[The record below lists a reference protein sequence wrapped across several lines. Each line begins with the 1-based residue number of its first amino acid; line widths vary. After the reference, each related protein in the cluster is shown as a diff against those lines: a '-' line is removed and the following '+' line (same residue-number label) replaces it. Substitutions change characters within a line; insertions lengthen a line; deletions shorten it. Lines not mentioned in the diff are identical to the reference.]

1 MICQAT
7 FKIGDSEISI
17 PINDIEIND
26 LNAIVN
32 KLHSN
37 KDKLNDVIKLLR
49 TRGFEKSS
57 FNLSKDTL
65 SGQVGNF
72 SIRQL
77 VSEVSNPNLQIL
89 KTLNVD
95 SNNIL
100 ITNTSGLGSRIQ
112 FDNDTFKLI
121 ISSKFW
127 EESDKK
133 SKAKQIHSFIIL
145 NWVQNVLLSENSE
158 LKSNTIKTISDTI
171 DDLIKNSDK
180 IKDNRIKNI
189 IKNINEK
196 SGIDKLLTLLA
207 YMYGDTKFNEK
218 TSKFTENL
226 SKFLNDNY
234 ILIRP
239 KEIIDPN
246 QSQVAKTLSELIKED
261 KVYKEDLRGKSLK
274 EMLIEFNTSQQNLYL
289 SIDYVSED
297 YYKLKITTFNDNWES
312 SISLIGDEYYGKS
325 AQLIESVRGYDIVR
339 INDTYYVGKH
349 QLLHSE
355 EMLDSNLGKF
365 KFLSD
370 ARRSITLRYKSS
382 GINFETGK
390 KNGDWVNTSKFWN
403 QLLVSKWQVI
413 KISDGDKLRKGSI
426 IKSLS
431 CPNMIFLHDFDRLRN
446 AWKPSFIRNLKN
458 IFYGDLVP
466 GISEFL
472 GQYNIIDFFR
482 DQDQLQKYK
491 EVLDNSDKL
500 EAFLLRTYDIILSD
514 IDAGIIPKRS
524 NLFSISKNR
533 RHEIIDQVLSEF
545 NNSDYVFHE
554 VVSDPENGEVNVQEL
569 QRKEQNYTI
578 PKYNIKQ
585 DLLSVINH
593 FREHFGINCNIVT
606 NDEIENGI
614 SGQKIDTSA
623 KAFILNGEIYINID
637 KATSS
642 DVIHEYSHLIL
653 GIMKAQ
659 NMKQYQDL
667 ISIVRQLPDYQFKL
681 DEFRKVHKD
690 TRSEI
695 DLQEEIFVTLFGDFI
710 GNKLSK
716 VYYTNGEINTALKY
730 VKDNFVNFVAKAF
743 MLGDTINTA
752 FPEHLFD
759 MSIQEALSTFGSMLF
774 EEKYTISDEL
784 NSKIITLRKTTNL
797 IKSLLK
803 EGNKTDHKK
812 SYLLENCE

>member
-1 MICQAT
+1 MICYAT

-17 PINDIEIND
+17 PINDTEIND
-26 LNAIVN
+26 LSAIIN

-37 KDKLNDVIKLLR
+37 KDTLNEVIKLLR
-49 TRGFEKSS
+49 IRGFEKSS

-121 ISSKFW
+121 ISSEFW

-145 NWVQNVLLSENSE
+145 NWIQNVLLSENSE
-158 LKSNTIKTISDTI
+158 LKSNTIRTISDTI
-171 DDLIKNSDK
+171 DNLIKNLDK
-180 IKDNRIKNI
+180 IKDNRIKSI
-189 IKNINEK
+189 IENINKK

-218 TSKFTENL
+218 TSEFTKNL
-226 SKFLNDNY
+226 SEFLSDNY
-234 ILIRP
+234 ILIQP
-239 KEIIDPN
+239 KEIINPN
-246 QSQVAKTLSELIKED
+246 QSTVAKILSELIKED
-261 KVYKEDLRGKSLK
+261 RIYKRDLQGRSLK

-297 YYKLKITTFNDNWES
+297 YYKLKITTFNDDWEA

-325 AQLIESVRGYDIVR
+325 AQLVESIRGYDIVK
-339 INDTYYVGKH
+339 INDMYYVGKH

-370 ARRSITLRYKSS
+370 ARRSITLRHKSS
-382 GINFETGK
+382 RINFETGAK
-390 KNGDWVNTSKFWN
+390 DGDWVNTSKFWN
-403 QLLVSKWQVI
+403 QLLVSKSQQI
-413 KISDGDKLRKGSI
+413 KVSNGDKLKKGSI
-426 IKSLS
+426 IKSLI
-431 CPNMIFLHDFDRLRN
+431 CPKMVFLHEFDKLRN
-446 AWKPSFIRNLKN
+446 AWKPLFIRNLKN

-466 GISEFL
+466 GISKFL
-472 GQYNIIDFFR
+472 EQYNIIDFFR
-482 DQDQLQKYK
+482 DQDQLQIYK
-491 EVLDNSDKL
+491 EVLDSSDKL

-514 IDAGIIPKRS
+514 IDAGILPKKS
-524 NLFSISKNR
+524 DLFSISKNR
-533 RHEIIDQVLSEF
+533 RYEIIDQVLSEF
-545 NNSDYVFHE
+545 DNSDYVFHE
-554 VVSDPENGEVNVQEL
+554 VVSDPENGEVSIQEL

-578 PKYNIKQ
+578 PKYDIKR
-585 DLLSVINH
+585 DLLAVVSH
-593 FREHFGINCNIVT
+593 FREHFGINCNIIT
-606 NDEIENGI
+606 NAEIENGI
-614 SGQKIDTSA
+614 AGQKIDTSA

-637 KATSS
+637 KATPN

-659 NMKQYQDL
+659 NIKQYQDL

-710 GNKLSK
+710 GDKLSK
-716 VYYTNGEINTALKY
+716 AYYTNGEINEALKY
-730 VKDNFVNFVAKAF
+730 VKDNFINFVAKTF
-743 MLGDTINTA
+743 MLGNTINTT
-752 FPEHLFD
+752 FTEHLFD
-759 MSIQEALSTFGSMLF
+759 MPIQEALTTFGSILF
-774 EEKYTISDEL
+774 EERYTISDEL
-784 NSKIITLRKTTNL
+784 NSKMITLRKTTNL

-803 EGNKTDHKK
+803 EGNKTDKKK
-812 SYLLENCE
+812 SYLLENCK